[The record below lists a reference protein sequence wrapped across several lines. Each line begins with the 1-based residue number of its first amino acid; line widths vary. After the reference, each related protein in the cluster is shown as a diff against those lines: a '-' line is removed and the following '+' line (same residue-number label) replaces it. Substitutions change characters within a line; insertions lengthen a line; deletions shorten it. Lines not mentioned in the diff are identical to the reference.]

1 MKTVATLL
9 VLMLTVTCT
18 VCVRAADPGPTLVS
32 REYTDVVAPAEQ
44 AAYEAGIKAYNQCL
58 REHDFKYSWT
68 AWVHETGDTF
78 SYSYTTDPLPWAAF
92 DAMHAAAQ
100 ACDPVLRSSVNPHL
114 KSEMSGFTQMH
125 PELSHLSEGWRANE
139 PFVEVNNI
147 KLKPGHEPTGTFVD
161 VMQKV
166 TAAAEKT
173 RWNYQYTISDVRDTD
188 SNTPNFILA
197 ISSESWAELGKEPET
212 PMWAMVATVYGKDT
226 ALAMRKSLN
235 DALDYETNYI
245 KSYSAELSYKASGK

>member
-1 MKTVATLL
+1 MKTAATLL
-9 VLMLTVTCT
+9 VLILAVTCT
-18 VCVRAADPGPTLVS
+18 VRVHAADPGPTLVL
-32 REYTDVVAPAEQ
+32 REYSDVVAPSEQ

-58 REHDFKYSWT
+58 GEHDFKYSWT

-92 DAMHAAAQ
+92 DAMQAAAH

-114 KSEMSGFTQMH
+114 KSETSGFTETL
-125 PELSHLSEGWRANE
+125 PELSHLPEGPRANQL
-139 PFVEVNNI
+139 FLEVNDI
-147 KLKPGHEPTGTFVD
+147 KLKPGHEPQETFVD

-173 RWNYQYTISDVRDTD
+173 HWNYHYAISAVRDTG

-197 ISSESWAELGKEPET
+197 ISSRSWAELGKEPET
-212 PMWAMVATVYGKDT
+212 PMWAMVEKVYGKDD
-226 ALAMRKSLN
+226 ALALRKSLN

-245 KSYSAELSYKASGK
+245 KSYSAELSYKASSK

>member
-1 MKTVATLL
+1 MKAVATLL
-9 VLMLTVTCT
+9 ALMLTVTCT
-18 VCVRAADPGPTLVS
+18 VCARAAEPGPTLVS

-58 REHDFKYSWT
+58 HEHDFKYSWT

-78 SYSYTTDPLPWAAF
+78 SYSYTTDLLPWAAF
-92 DAMHAAAQ
+92 DAMHAAAH
-100 ACDPVLRSSVNPHL
+100 ACDPVFRSSVNPHL
-114 KSEMSGFTQMH
+114 KSEVSGFTQML
-125 PELSHLSEGWRANE
+125 PELSHLSAAQRANGA
-139 PFVEVNNI
+139 FLEVNNI
-147 KLKPGHEPTGTFVD
+147 KLKPGHEPEETFVD

-173 RWNYQYTISDVRDTD
+173 HWNYYYAISAVRDTG

-197 ISSESWAELGKEPET
+197 ISSSSWAQLGKEPET
-212 PMWAMVATVYGKDT
+212 PMWAMVETVYGKAT
-226 ALAMRKSLN
+226 AQAMRKSLN